1 MTDIDVGDFEDRL
14 PDGWVLDGADEHDVM
29 ADNRDEE
36 MKLLRRVMVEVEYP
50 DHSHFNER
58 YYAEYWGDHPLPN
71 IHPDSVIEEF
81 DTLDEAV
88 DQAIE
93 WAESPPG

>member
-1 MTDIDVGDFEDRL
+1 MTEIDVDAFEERL

-29 ADNRDEE
+29 ADNRDTEI
-36 MKLLRRVMVEVEYP
+36 KLLRRVGVEVEYP

-58 YYAEYWGDHPLPN
+58 YYAEYWSEHPLPN
-71 IHPDSVIEEF
+71 IGTEMTIEEF

-93 WAESPPG
+93 WAENPP